1 MKRILAIILILIM
14 TSSLFVSCNKNGE
27 ETQSSTSHTNQGA
40 GGADV
45 AVGDKVDKLVG
56 KTPKEMYDA
65 TLRALKAMSEYHI
78 VFKNINRVNFGGE
91 PLVSESSEEYRVN
104 GSNTYIKYV
113 SSSEEI
119 EEIWFVDGTTYQST
133 PEGKVKSNSGTQP
146 VVSMDNIMFPLKDT
160 YFTDAKFVKL
170 EDGYKLEISI
180 NKEDY
185 AEYSWGELADAPLY
199 VLTYDDKGNILS
211 AALSVIYG
219 ASDGVTI
226 EEITETEFKECGA
239 SSEISAPADAD
250 TYRYAPSIDE
260 IDLSAVDSLD
270 KVTDSSQPT
279 DYVMIDVKDYGK
291 MVIRLF
297 PNVAPDTVANFK
309 DLVSQGFYDG
319 LIFHRVIKDFMIQ
332 GGDID
337 GDGFPNEGVTTIKG
351 EFYSNGFINNLSH
364 WRGVISM
371 ARLGDDMDSAST
383 QFFIMHKDRVGID
396 GEYAAFG
403 YVVYGLDVVD
413 SIAGAAT
420 DEDTDKPIT
429 DVVINSA
436 KFVALK

>member
-14 TSSLFVSCNKNGE
+14 TASLFVSCNKNGE
-27 ETQSSTSHTNQGA
+27 GTQSSTSHSNQGSED
-40 GGADV
+40 ADV
-45 AVGDKVDKLVG
+45 AVGDKVDKLAG

-65 TLRALKAMSEYHI
+65 TLRALEAMSEYHI
-78 VFKNINRVNFGGE
+78 VFKMTNKVNFGGE
-91 PLVSESSEEYRVN
+91 PLVSESSEEYIVN
-104 GSNTYIKYV
+104 GSNSYKKYV
-113 SSSEEI
+113 SYSDEI
-119 EEIWFVDGTTYQST
+119 EEIWFVDGMTYRST
-133 PEGKVKSNSGTQP
+133 SAGKDKSNSGTQTILP
-146 VVSMDNIMFPLKDT
+146 MDAVIFPLKDT

-185 AEYSWGELADAPLY
+185 AEYAWGELADAPLY

-211 AALSVIYG
+211 ASLSVIYG
-219 ASDGVTI
+219 ASNSATI
-226 EEITETEFKECGA
+226 EEITQTEFKECGT

-260 IDLSAVDSLD
+260 LDLSAVDSLD
-270 KVTDSSQPT
+270 KLEESTQPT

-297 PNVAPDTVANFK
+297 PNVAPETVANFK
-309 DLVSQGFYDG
+309 DLVSKGFYDG

-337 GDGFPNEGVTTIKG
+337 GDGISNEGVTNIKG
-351 EFYSNGFINNLSH
+351 EFYRNGFINNLSH
-364 WRGVISM
+364 LRGVVSM
-371 ARLGDDMDSAST
+371 ARTSNDMDSAST
-383 QFFIMHKDRVGID
+383 QFFIMHKDRVSID
-396 GEYAAFG
+396 GDYAAFG

-413 SIAGAAT
+413 AIAGVAT